1 MLLAVDTS
9 TRYLG
14 VALYDGVSVL
24 CELTWLSQNHHTV
37 ELGPAVAAALKQA
50 DVDSIALDAVAVAL
64 GPGSFTGLRIGLAFA
79 KGLALSRRISI
90 LGIPTLDI
98 LAAAQPLS
106 NVPLAAI
113 LEAGRKRLAVAWYQV
128 GGGCWN
134 STGELENL
142 TVAEFVDKLQAPMTV
157 CGELS
162 KTLREQIAAKH
173 ENILLASPAHAIRR
187 PSFLA
192 ELAWSRWQKG
202 ESDDPAT
209 LKPIYLHHGDP
220 IPG

>member
-9 TRYLG
+9 TRYIG

-24 CELTWLSQNHHTV
+24 SEMTWLSQNHHTV
-37 ELGPAVAAALKQA
+37 ELGPAVAAALKQVDA
-50 DVDSIALDAVAVAL
+50 DSTALEAVAVAL

-79 KGLALSRRISI
+79 KGLAFSRRIPI

-98 LAAAQPLS
+98 LAASQPVT
-106 NVPLAAI
+106 NVLLASV

-128 GGGCWN
+128 GGGFWN
-134 STGELENL
+134 PIEELENL
-142 TVAEFVDKLQAPMTV
+142 TMAEFVDKLQPPVTV

-173 ENILLASPAHAIRR
+173 EDIQLASPAHAIRR

-192 ELAWSRWQKG
+192 ELAWNRWQKG
-202 ESDDPAT
+202 ESDDPAA

>member
-24 CELTWLSQNHHTV
+24 SELTWLSQNHHTV
-37 ELGPAVAAALKQA
+37 ELSPAVAAALKQA
-50 DVDSIALDAVAVAL
+50 DMDSTALVAVAVAL

-79 KGLALSRRISI
+79 KGLALSCRIPI

-98 LAAAQPLS
+98 LAAAQPVT
-106 NVPLAAI
+106 NVLLASV

-128 GGGCWN
+128 GGGRWN
-134 STGELENL
+134 STGELDNL
-142 TVAEFVDKLQAPMTV
+142 TIEEFVDKLQPPMTV

-162 KTLREQIAAKH
+162 EVLREKIAAKH
-173 ENILLASPAHAIRR
+173 EDIVLASPAHAIRR

-192 ELAWSRWQKG
+192 ELAWNRWQNG
-202 ESDDPAT
+202 DSDNPAT
-209 LKPIYLHHGDP
+209 LKPLYLHHGDP